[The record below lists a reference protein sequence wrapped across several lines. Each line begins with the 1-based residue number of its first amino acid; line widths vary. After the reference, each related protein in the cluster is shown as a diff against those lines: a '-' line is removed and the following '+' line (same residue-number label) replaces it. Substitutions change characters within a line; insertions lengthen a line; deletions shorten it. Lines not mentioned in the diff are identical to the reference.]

1 MSSRRHQTSDPPT
14 SLDASRD
21 AAEQLRERARMERF
35 ASALDLSDDAVFLID
50 RASMT
55 YLEVNQ
61 GACRLLGVTRDELI
75 ARRPNETSPSLGDLD
90 DLGKLY
96 DGVIARAPLTQTS
109 ELVVQQ
115 SNGRTCICEVR
126 RKAIQQAGRWVIVA
140 TLRDISEHKKS
151 LARMLEAEAEIR
163 SKIADLT
170 RSNQEL
176 EQFAY
181 ITSHDLSEPLRT
193 VASYVQL
200 LERRYS
206 HQFDGDARDFMAYI
220 VGGVQRMK
228 ALMDDLLLY
237 SRIGRRELAKESVS
251 LDRALDDALASLAPA
266 LRDSNATVHRE
277 PLPMILGDRAEMT
290 QVFRNL
296 VGNALRYRT
305 EGVAPLVNVS
315 AKDEGEEWIVEVRDN
330 GIGIE
335 PQYFHRIFMIFQKL
349 HPRDHS
355 EGTGIGLA
363 ICKKVVERHGGRI
376 TVSSELGRGATFAV
390 HLPKLRS
397 GGGES
402 AAVA

>member
-1 MSSRRHQTSDPPT
+1 MNPDPHQRSAPVSGSEVSHD
-14 SLDASRD
+14 L
-21 AAEQLRERARMERF
+21 AARLQEQARMERL

-61 GACRLLGVTRDELI
+61 GACALLGVTREALLKQ
-75 ARRPNETSPSLGDLD
+75 RPNETSQSLGGLE

-96 DGVIARAPLTQTS
+96 DQVIAKAPLTQTS

-140 TLRDISEHKKS
+140 TLRDISEHKMAM
-151 LARMLEAEAEIR
+151 ARMLEAEAEIR
-163 SKIADLT
+163 SKVEELT

-193 VASYVQL
+193 VASYTQL
-200 LERRYS
+200 LERRYA
-206 HQFDGDARDFMAYI
+206 HQFDSDARDFMAYI

-228 ALMDDLLLY
+228 PLMDALLLY
-237 SRIGRRELAKESVS
+237 SRTGRRELAKQPVP
-251 LDRALDDALASLAPA
+251 LDGALDDALANLAPA
-266 LRDSNATVHRE
+266 IRASSATVHRE
-277 PLPMILGDRAEMT
+277 PLPVILGDRAGMT
-290 QVFRNL
+290 QVFQNL
-296 VGNALRYRT
+296 VGNALRYGT
-305 EGVAPLVNVS
+305 EGVAPLVSVS
-315 AKDEGEEWIVEVRDN
+315 ARDEGEEWVVEVRDN

-335 PQYFHRIFMIFQKL
+335 PQYFQRIFMIFQKL

-376 TVSSELGRGATFAV
+376 SVASEPGRGATFAIW
-390 HLPKLRS
+390 LPKLR
-397 GGGES
+397 
-402 AAVA
+402 

>member
-1 MSSRRHQTSDPPT
+1 MSSRRHQASKPLPGV
-14 SLDASRD
+14 DALRD
-21 AAEQLRERARMERF
+21 AAERLREQARMERL

-61 GACRLLGVTRDELI
+61 GACRLLGVTREELMH
-75 ARRPNETSPSLGDLD
+75 RRPNETSSSLGDLD

-96 DGVIARAPLTQTS
+96 DRVIAQAPLTQTS
-109 ELVVQQ
+109 EMAVQQ

-140 TLRDISEHKKS
+140 TLRDITEHKKAM
-151 LARMLEAEAEIR
+151 ARMLEAEAEIR
-163 SKIADLT
+163 SKVAELT

-193 VASYVQL
+193 VASYTQL

-206 HQFDGDARDFMAYI
+206 HQFDSDARDFMAYI

-237 SRIGRRELAKESVS
+237 SRIGRRELTKEQVS
-251 LDRALDDALASLAPA
+251 LDLALDDALANLAPA
-266 LRDSNATVHRE
+266 VRSSNATVLRE

-290 QVFRNL
+290 QVFQNL
-296 VGNALRYRT
+296 IGNALRYRT
-305 EGVAPLVNVS
+305 EGVAPMVSVS
-315 AKDEGEEWIVEVRDN
+315 ARDEGEEWIVEVRDN

-335 PQYFHRIFMIFQKL
+335 PQYFQRIFMIFQKL

-376 TVSSELGRGATFAV
+376 TVASELGRGATFAIY
-390 HLPKLRS
+390 LPKLR
-397 GGGES
+397 
-402 AAVA
+402 

>member
-1 MSSRRHQTSDPPT
+1 MNPDSHQRSKPVAG
-14 SLDASRD
+14 LDASHD
-21 AAEQLRERARMERF
+21 LAARQQEQARMERL

-61 GACRLLGVTRDELI
+61 GACTLLGVTREALLKQ
-75 ARRPNETSPSLGDLD
+75 RPNQTSQSLGSLD
-90 DLGKLY
+90 ELGKLY
-96 DGVIARAPLTQTS
+96 DQVIAQAPLTQRS
-109 ELVVQQ
+109 ELLVQQ
-115 SNGRTCICEVR
+115 SGGRTCICEVR
-126 RKAIQQAGRWVIVA
+126 RKAIQQAGQWVIVA
-140 TLRDISEHKKS
+140 TLRDISEQKKAM
-151 LARMLEAEAEIR
+151 ARMLEAEAETR
-163 SKIADLT
+163 SKVEELT

-193 VASYVQL
+193 VASYTQL
-200 LERRYS
+200 LERRFA

-228 ALMDDLLLY
+228 ALMDALLLY
-237 SRIGRRELAKESVS
+237 SRIGRRELAKQPVA
-251 LDRALDDALASLAPA
+251 LDRALDDALANLAPA
-266 LRDSNATVHRE
+266 IRASNATLHRE
-277 PLPMILGDRAEMT
+277 PLPTLLVDRAEMT
-290 QVFRNL
+290 QVFQNL

-305 EGVAPLVNVS
+305 EGVAPLVSVS
-315 AKDEGEEWIVEVRDN
+315 ARDEDAEWVVEVRDN

-335 PQYFHRIFMIFQKL
+335 PQYFQRIFMIFQKL

-376 TVSSELGRGATFAV
+376 SVASELGKGTTFAI
-390 HLPKLRS
+390 HLPKLRA
-397 GGGES
+397 GRGEKAT
-402 AAVA
+402 AA

>member
-1 MSSRRHQTSDPPT
+1 
-14 SLDASRD
+14 
-21 AAEQLRERARMERF
+21 MERL
-35 ASALDLSDDAVFLID
+35 ACALDLSDEAVFLID

-61 GACRLLGVTRDELI
+61 GACTLLGVTREVLLKQ
-75 ARRPNETSPSLGDLD
+75 RPNETSQSLGSLD

-96 DGVIARAPLTQTS
+96 DQVIAQAPLTQTS

-115 SNGRTCICEVR
+115 PGGRTCICEVR
-126 RKAIQQAGRWVIVA
+126 RKAIEQAGQWVIVA
-140 TLRDISEHKKS
+140 TLRDITEHKKAM
-151 LARMLEAEAEIR
+151 ARMLEAEAEIR
-163 SKIADLT
+163 SKVAELS

-181 ITSHDLSEPLRT
+181 ITSHDLAEPLRT
-193 VASYVQL
+193 VASYTQL
-200 LERRYS
+200 LERRYA

-220 VGGVQRMK
+220 VGGVQRMR
-228 ALMDDLLLY
+228 ALMDALLLY
-237 SRIGRRELAKESVS
+237 SKIGRRELAKQAVP
-251 LDRALDDALASLAPA
+251 LDRALDDALVNLAPA
-266 LRDSNATVHRE
+266 IRSANATVHRE

-290 QVFRNL
+290 QVFQNL
-296 VGNALRYRT
+296 VGNALRYRM

-315 AKDEGEEWIVEVRDN
+315 ARDEGEEWIVEVGDN

-335 PQYFHRIFMIFQKL
+335 PQYFQRIFMIFQKL

-376 TVSSELGRGATFAV
+376 SVASEPGRGATFAV
-390 HLPKLRS
+390 HLPKPRLGR
-397 GGGES
+397 GG
-402 AAVA
+402 AATVA

>member
-1 MSSRRHQTSDPPT
+1 
-14 SLDASRD
+14 
-21 AAEQLRERARMERF
+21 MERL

-61 GACRLLGVTRDELI
+61 GACRLLGVTWEELMQ
-75 ARRPNETSPSLGDLD
+75 RRPNETSSSLGDLD

-96 DGVIARAPLTQTS
+96 DRVIAQAPLTQTS
-109 ELVVQQ
+109 EMAVQP

-126 RKAIQQAGRWVIVA
+126 RKAIQQAGQWVIVA
-140 TLRDISEHKKS
+140 TLRDITEHKKAM
-151 LARMLEAEAEIR
+151 ARMLEAEAEIR
-163 SKIADLT
+163 SKVAELT

-193 VASYVQL
+193 VASYTQL

-206 HQFDGDARDFMAYI
+206 HQFDSDARDFMAYI

-237 SRIGRRELAKESVS
+237 SRIGRRELAKEQVS
-251 LDRALDDALASLAPA
+251 LDRALDDALANLAPA
-266 LRDSNATVHRE
+266 VRSSSATVLRE

-290 QVFRNL
+290 QVFQNL

-305 EGVAPLVNVS
+305 EGAAPMVSVS
-315 AKDEGEEWIVEVRDN
+315 ARDEGEEWIVEVRDN

-335 PQYFHRIFMIFQKL
+335 PQYFQRIFMIFQKL

-376 TVSSELGRGATFAV
+376 TVASELGRGATFAV

>member
-1 MSSRRHQTSDPPT
+1 MSSRRHPP
-14 SLDASRD
+14 SKPAAGLDASRD
-21 AAEQLRERARMERF
+21 AAERLREQARMERF

-61 GACRLLGVTRDELI
+61 GACRLLGLTREELI
-75 ARRPNETSPSLGDLD
+75 KRRPNETSLSLGSLD

-96 DGVIARAPLTQTS
+96 DGVIAQAPLTQTS

-115 SNGRTCICEVR
+115 SNGCTCICEVR
-126 RKAIQQAGRWVIVA
+126 RKAIQQAGQWVIVA
-140 TLRDISEHKKS
+140 TLRDITDRKTAM
-151 LARMLEAEAEIR
+151 ARMLEAEEEIR
-163 SKIADLT
+163 SKVAELT

-193 VASYVQL
+193 VASYTQL

-206 HQFDGDARDFMAYI
+206 HQFDSDARDFMAYI

-228 ALMDDLLLY
+228 ALMDALLLY
-237 SRIGRRELAKESVS
+237 SRIGRRELAKQAVP
-251 LDRALDDALASLAPA
+251 LDRALDDALARLAPVVQS
-266 LRDSNATVHRE
+266 SNATVHRE
-277 PLPMILGDRAEMT
+277 PLPAVLGDRAELS
-290 QVFRNL
+290 QVFQNL

-305 EGVAPLVNVS
+305 EGVAPLVSVS
-315 AKDEGEEWIVEVRDN
+315 ARDGGAEWIIEVQDN

-335 PQYFHRIFMIFQKL
+335 PQYFQRIFMIFQKL

-363 ICKKVVERHGGRI
+363 ICKRVVERHGGRI
-376 TVSSELGRGATFAV
+376 SVASAPGRGATFAV
-390 HLPKLRS
+390 HLPKLRPQAS
-397 GGGES
+397 L
-402 AAVA
+402 

>member
-1 MSSRRHQTSDPPT
+1 MSSRRHQASKPLPGV
-14 SLDASRD
+14 DALRD
-21 AAEQLRERARMERF
+21 ATERLREQARMERL

-61 GACRLLGVTRDELI
+61 GACRLLGVTWEELMQ
-75 ARRPNETSPSLGDLD
+75 RRPNETSSSLGDLD

-96 DGVIARAPLTQTS
+96 DRVIAQAPLTQTS
-109 ELVVQQ
+109 EMAVQP

-140 TLRDISEHKKS
+140 TLRDITEHKKAM
-151 LARMLEAEAEIR
+151 ARMLEAEAEIR
-163 SKIADLT
+163 SKVAELT

-193 VASYVQL
+193 VASYTQL

-206 HQFDGDARDFMAYI
+206 HQFDSDARDFMAYI

-237 SRIGRRELAKESVS
+237 SRIGRRELTKEQVS
-251 LDRALDDALASLAPA
+251 LDLALDDALANLAPA
-266 LRDSNATVHRE
+266 VRSSNATVHRE

-290 QVFRNL
+290 QVFQNL
-296 VGNALRYRT
+296 IGNALRYRT
-305 EGVAPLVNVS
+305 EGVAPMVSVS
-315 AKDEGEEWIVEVRDN
+315 ARDEGEEWIVEVRDN

-335 PQYFHRIFMIFQKL
+335 PQYFQRIFMIFQKL

-376 TVSSELGRGATFAV
+376 TVASELGRGATFAV

>member
-1 MSSRRHQTSDPPT
+1 
-14 SLDASRD
+14 
-21 AAEQLRERARMERF
+21 MERF

-50 RASMT
+50 RASLT

-61 GACRLLGVTRDELI
+61 GACTLLGVTREALL
-75 ARRPNETSPSLGDLD
+75 RQRPNETSHSLGSLD
-90 DLGKLY
+90 DLGALY
-96 DGVIARAPLTQTS
+96 DQVIAQAPLTQTS

-115 SNGRTCICEVR
+115 AGGRSCICEVR

-140 TLRDISEHKKS
+140 TLRDISEHKKA

-237 SRIGRRELAKESVS
+237 SRIGRRELTKEQVS
-251 LDRALDDALASLAPA
+251 LDLALDDALANLAPA
-266 LRDSNATVHRE
+266 VRSSNATVLRE

-290 QVFRNL
+290 QVFQNL
-296 VGNALRYRT
+296 IGNALRYRT
-305 EGVAPLVNVS
+305 EGVAPMVSVS
-315 AKDEGEEWIVEVRDN
+315 ARDEGEEWIVEVRDN

-335 PQYFHRIFMIFQKL
+335 PQYFQRIFMIFQKL

-376 TVSSELGRGATFAV
+376 SVSSELGRGTTFAI
-390 HLPKLRS
+390 HLPKPW
-397 GGGES
+397 
-402 AAVA
+402 

>member
-1 MSSRRHQTSDPPT
+1 MNPDPHQRSAPAAGPDVLHDP
-14 SLDASRD
+14 
-21 AAEQLRERARMERF
+21 AARLQEQARMERL

-61 GACRLLGVTRDELI
+61 GASTLLGVTREALLKQ
-75 ARRPNETSPSLGDLD
+75 RPNETSPSLGSLD
-90 DLGKLY
+90 DLGRLY
-96 DGVIARAPLTQTS
+96 DQVIAQAPLTQTS
-109 ELVVQQ
+109 ELLVQQ
-115 SNGRTCICEVR
+115 SDGRTCICEAR

-140 TLRDISEHKKS
+140 TLRDISEQKRAM
-151 LARMLEAEAEIR
+151 ARMLEAEAEIR
-163 SKIADLT
+163 SKVEALT

-193 VASYVQL
+193 VASYIQL
-200 LERRYS
+200 LERRFA

-228 ALMDDLLLY
+228 ALMDALLLY
-237 SRIGRRELAKESVS
+237 SRIGRRELVRQPVP
-251 LDRALDDALASLAPA
+251 LDRALDDALANLAPA
-266 LRDSNATVHRE
+266 LRSSNATVHRE
-277 PLPMILGDRAEMT
+277 PLPTVPGDKAEMT
-290 QVFRNL
+290 QVFQNL

-305 EGVAPLVNVS
+305 EGVAPLVSVS
-315 AKDEGEEWIVEVRDN
+315 ARDEGAEWIVEVRDN

-335 PQYFHRIFMIFQKL
+335 PQYFQRIFMIFQKL

-376 TVSSELGRGATFAV
+376 SVASGPGQGATFAI
-390 HLPKLRS
+390 HLPKPQPRTNS
-397 GGGES
+397 
-402 AAVA
+402 

>member
-1 MSSRRHQTSDPPT
+1 MSSRRHQASKPLPGV
-14 SLDASRD
+14 DALRD
-21 AAEQLRERARMERF
+21 ATERLREQARMERL

-61 GACRLLGVTRDELI
+61 GACRLLGVTWEELMQ
-75 ARRPNETSPSLGDLD
+75 RRPNETSSSLGDLD

-96 DGVIARAPLTQTS
+96 DRVIAQAPLTQTS
-109 ELVVQQ
+109 EMAVQP

-140 TLRDISEHKKS
+140 TLRDITEHKKAM
-151 LARMLEAEAEIR
+151 ARMLEAEAEIR
-163 SKIADLT
+163 SKVAELT

-193 VASYVQL
+193 VASYTQL

-206 HQFDGDARDFMAYI
+206 HQFDSDARDFMAYI

-237 SRIGRRELAKESVS
+237 SRIGRRELTKEQVS
-251 LDRALDDALASLAPA
+251 LDLALDDALANLAPA
-266 LRDSNATVHRE
+266 VRSSNATVLRE

-290 QVFRNL
+290 QVFQNL
-296 VGNALRYRT
+296 IGNALRYRT
-305 EGVAPLVNVS
+305 EGVAPMVSVS
-315 AKDEGEEWIVEVRDN
+315 ARDEGEEWIVEVRDN

-335 PQYFHRIFMIFQKL
+335 PQYFQRIFMIFQKL

-376 TVSSELGRGATFAV
+376 TVASELGRGATFAV